1 MIAFSVC
8 YKDKDGFDI
17 FCEQENGSLMS
28 YPTKGL
34 ALAAMDAKKKLISN
48 KILHPPKVSVT
59 TGYLWWKRTAK
70 VTGRIEPEY
79 VRTAAK
85 RMYDTMYVKRIK
97 MA

>member
-34 ALAAMDAKKKLISN
+34 ALAAMDAKKKVISS

-59 TGYLWWKRTAK
+59 TGCLWWKRTAK

-79 VRTAAK
+79 VRAAAK

>member
-1 MIAFSVC
+1 MIAFSIC

-17 FCEQENGSLMS
+17 FCEQENGSFMS

-34 ALAAMDAKKKLISN
+34 ASAAMDAKKKLISS
-48 KILHPPKVSVT
+48 KILHPPKVTVVT
-59 TGYLWWKRTAK
+59 GFLWWKKTQK
-70 VTGRIEPEY
+70 FTGRIEPEH
-79 VRTAAK
+79 VRVAAK